1 MRDRGRARAFV
12 QAVATHGAGAARA
25 LRTALGAPDYERY
38 AAHMRA
44 RHPGERLLT
53 RDEFVRERLEARY
66 SRPGARCC

>member
-1 MRDRGRARAFV
+1 MRDRARRFV
-12 QAVATHGAGAARA
+12 LTAAAYGAGAARV
-25 LRTALGAPDYERY
+25 LRTAIGAPDYERY

-44 RHPGERLLT
+44 RHPAQRLLT